1 MTSLSIGNRHS
12 EIGNLLLRSVPMG
25 RFDRRLKAILLKHHL
40 VDEEKAERATA
51 LAAEEDK
58 SLSEV
63 LVAQGHVKERD
74 LIGCVALEV
83 NMPPIDLHRVHVAP
97 EVIECISQEIA
108 TSYCIVPISRI
119 GDLLTVAVADP
130 LDVLKL
136 DDLRLLT
143 HCDIRPVLSSEPAIR
158 LTIQRCYSP
167 GEKEVSDLLDDV
179 TDDSVEHQAAAGM
192 EIEEDLSIS
201 VQDLMSD
208 ASQSPVVKL
217 VNVLI
222 LQAIKG
228 RASDIH
234 VEPFRKHIRVRYRQD
249 GVLHETISPPT
260 RMQNAIVSR
269 IKIMAGLDIAERRK
283 PQDGKFQLKVEGRQV
298 DFRVSILPVIHGEKV
313 VLRILDASNLAMN
326 LDSLG
331 WEQQALKAFRAAI
344 AAPWGM
350 ILCTGPTGSGKSTTL
365 YSGIKEVMSTE
376 DNLVTVEDPVEYQLE
391 GINQVQVSVKRGLTF
406 AGALRAIL
414 RQDPDTIMIGEIRD
428 LETAEIAVQAALTG
442 HLVLSTVHTNDAAG
456 TITRLVDMGIDPFMV
471 ASSVVLVV
479 AQRLAR
485 RLCPECKEPVVQVP
499 KEILIQH
506 GFTPEE
512 AETCTLYHPKGCGK
526 CTGGYRGRFA
536 VLEPL
541 TVNEEVKRLILDGG
555 SAIDI
560 KAKSLEQGMI
570 TLRRCA
576 ILNAI
581 RGHTSLEEV
590 LRVTMGD

>member
-1 MTSLSIGNRHS
+1 
-12 EIGNLLLRSVPMG
+12 MG
-25 RFDRRLKAILLKHHL
+25 KFDRRLKTILVKHKL
-40 VDEEKAERATA
+40 VDEEKADSA
-51 LAAEEDK
+51 LAVAGEEDK
-58 SLSEV
+58 ALSEV
-63 LVAQGHVKERD
+63 LVARGLIKERD
-74 LIGCVALEV
+74 ILGCVAMDV
-83 NMPPIDLHRVHVAP
+83 NMPPIDLNRVRIPP
-97 EVIECISQEIA
+97 EVLECISQEVA
-108 TSYCIVPISRI
+108 ASYCIVPISRI

-143 HCDIRPVLSSEPAIR
+143 HCDIRPVISTEPAIR
-158 LTIQRCYSP
+158 QAIQRLYNP

-179 TDDSVEHQAAAGM
+179 TEDSIEHPASPGADD
-192 EIEEDLSIS
+192 EDLSIS

-234 VEPFRKHIRVRYRQD
+234 IEPFRKHLCIRYRQD

-326 LDSLG
+326 LESLG
-331 WEQQALKAFRAAI
+331 WESQALNAFRTAI
-344 AAPWGM
+344 SAPWGM

-365 YSGIKEVMSTE
+365 YSGIKEVMSSE

-406 AGALRAIL
+406 AAALRAIL

-442 HLVLSTVHTNDAAG
+442 HLVLSTVHTNDAAA
-456 TITRLVDMGIDPFMV
+456 TITRMVDMGIDPFMV

-485 RLCPECKEPVVQVP
+485 RLCPECKEPLQVS

-506 GFTPEE
+506 GFTQEE
-512 AETCTLYHPKGCGK
+512 AETCTLYRPKGCQK
-526 CTGGYRGRFA
+526 CTGGYKGRFA

-541 TVNEEVKRLILDGG
+541 MVNEEVKRLILDGG

-560 KAKSLEQGMI
+560 KAKALELGMI

-581 RGHTSLEEV
+581 RGNTSLEEV

>member
-1 MTSLSIGNRHS
+1 
-12 EIGNLLLRSVPMG
+12 
-25 RFDRRLKAILLKHHL
+25 
-40 VDEEKAERATA
+40 
-51 LAAEEDK
+51 
-58 SLSEV
+58 
-63 LVAQGHVKERD
+63 
-74 LIGCVALEV
+74 
-83 NMPPIDLHRVHVAP
+83 
-97 EVIECISQEIA
+97 
-108 TSYCIVPISRI
+108 
-119 GDLLTVAVADP
+119 
-130 LDVLKL
+130 
-136 DDLRLLT
+136 
-143 HCDIRPVLSSEPAIR
+143 
-158 LTIQRCYSP
+158 
-167 GEKEVSDLLDDV
+167 
-179 TDDSVEHQAAAGM
+179 
-192 EIEEDLSIS
+192 
-201 VQDLMSD
+201 
-208 ASQSPVVKL
+208 
-217 VNVLI
+217 
-222 LQAIKG
+222 
-228 RASDIH
+228 
-234 VEPFRKHIRVRYRQD
+234 
-249 GVLHETISPPT
+249 
-260 RMQNAIVSR
+260 
-269 IKIMAGLDIAERRK
+269 
-283 PQDGKFQLKVEGRQV
+283 
-298 DFRVSILPVIHGEKV
+298 
-313 VLRILDASNLAMN
+313 
-326 LDSLG
+326 
-331 WEQQALKAFRAAI
+331 
-344 AAPWGM
+344 M

-485 RLCPECKEPVVQVP
+485 RLCPECKEPVAQVP

-512 AETCTLYHPKGCGK
+512 ADTCTLYRPKGCGK

-541 TVNEEVKRLILDGG
+541 SVNEEVKRLILDGG

>member
-1 MTSLSIGNRHS
+1 MA
-12 EIGNLLLRSVPMG
+12 
-25 RFDRRLKAILLKHHL
+25 RFDRRLKTILVKRGL
-40 VDEEKAERATA
+40 VDEEKAERA
-51 LAAEEDK
+51 LAAATEEDK
-58 SLSEV
+58 SISEV
-63 LVAQGHVKERD
+63 LVAQGLVKERD
-74 LIGCVALEV
+74 IIGSVAAEL
-83 NMPPIDLHRVHVAP
+83 NLPPIDLARVHALP
-97 EVIECISQEIA
+97 DLLDTISQEVA
-108 TSYCIVPISRI
+108 TSYCIVPVSRI

-130 LDVLKL
+130 LDVFKL

-143 HCDIRPVLSSEPAIR
+143 KCDVRPVISTEAAIKQA
-158 LTIQRCYSP
+158 IQRFYSP
-167 GEKEVSDLLDDV
+167 GEKEVSELLDDV
-179 TDDSVEHQAAAGM
+179 TDKNVEQAATPGADD
-192 EIEEDLSIS
+192 EDMSIS
-201 VQDLMSD
+201 VQDLMSG
-208 ASQSPVVKL
+208 ATQSPVVKL

-234 VEPFRKHIRVRYRQD
+234 IEPFRKHLRVRYRQD
-249 GVLHETISPPT
+249 GVLHETVSPPK

-331 WEQQALKAFRAAI
+331 WEDQALKAFRAAI

-365 YSGIKEVMSTE
+365 YSGIKEVMSVE

-406 AGALRAIL
+406 AAALRAIL
-414 RQDPDTIMIGEIRD
+414 RQDPDTVMIGEIRD

-442 HLVLSTVHTNDAAG
+442 HLVLSTVHTNDAAS

-479 AQRLAR
+479 AQRLSR
-485 RLCPECKEPVVQVP
+485 RLCAECKEPVKLSKDV
-499 KEILIQH
+499 LMQH
-506 GFTPEE
+506 GFKPEE
-512 AETCTLYHPKGCGK
+512 AETCTLFRAKGCPK

-541 TVNEEVKRLILDGG
+541 TVNEDVKRLILDGG

-560 KAKSLEQGMI
+560 KAKALEHGMI

-576 ILNAI
+576 ILNSI
-581 RGHTSLEEV
+581 RGNTTLEEV